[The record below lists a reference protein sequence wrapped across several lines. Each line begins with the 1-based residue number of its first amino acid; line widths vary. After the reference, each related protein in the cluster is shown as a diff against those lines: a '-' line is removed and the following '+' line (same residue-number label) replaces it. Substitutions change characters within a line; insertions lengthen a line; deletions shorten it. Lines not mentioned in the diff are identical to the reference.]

1 MDQLIQLWLPILL
14 ASVAVFFVSF
24 LIWMVLPHH
33 KKDILP
39 LPDEKTFTNAIATM
53 NLPAGLYM
61 WPHNCTAD
69 GKAVEDAQA
78 RFAAGPW
85 GSINVIGKAP
95 NFGMNLLLT
104 FSFYMVVNVFVG
116 YLTLQA
122 RPFGTSFIPVFQVAG
137 TAAILGYAAGG
148 VPHAIF
154 FGIPARFR
162 FTELMDHIV
171 YGLLTGLVFA
181 WLWPG

>member
-1 MDQLIQLWLPILL
+1 MEQLAQLWLPIIV
-14 ASVAVFFVSF
+14 ASIVVFFVSF

-39 LPDEKTFTNAIATM
+39 LPDEKAFTDTISAT
-53 NLPAGLYM
+53 NLSPGLYM

-69 GKAVEDAQA
+69 GKPVDDAQA
-78 RFAAGPW
+78 RYAAGPW
-85 GSINVIGKAP
+85 GSINIIGKSP

-104 FSFYMVVNVFVG
+104 FIFYIVVSVFVA
-116 YLTLQA
+116 YLTMQA
-122 RPFGTSFIPVFQVAG
+122 RPFGSGFLPVFQVAG

-154 FGIPARFR
+154 FGIPTRFR
-162 FTELMDHIV
+162 MTELMDHLA
-171 YGLLTGLVFA
+171 YGLLTGAVFA